1 MLDFHRPRIGLAA
14 ACAALALAGCAKQ
27 ESPAPEAPPPAEPA
41 AEQAAAPASVA
52 GYITGAIDDPGRL
65 ADARVRDPYRK
76 PAEVIAFSGIRPG
89 DNVVEIAPGGGYY
102 TALLS
107 RVVGPSG
114 KVYAIDSER
123 LHEYM
128 PTLREMYTKYIEAD
142 PRENVEYSS
151 QRLDALD
158 LPQGVDQAWMVQ
170 FYHDTIW
177 LGVDRAAMNKAL
189 FDALKPGGV
198 YLVIDHAALPG
209 AGDSAAKDLHRVDPA
224 TVRAEIE
231 AAGFVRAGTSDV
243 LAHADD
249 PLDDSVFGEARRGQ
263 TDRFVWKFVK
273 PD

>member
-1 MLDFHRPRIGLAA
+1 MRHLHGMGL
-14 ACAALALAGCAKQ
+14 LTTSILLVFLTAGCGQKKAT
-27 ESPAPEAPPPAEPA
+27 EPPVVATPEIEAPA
-41 AEQAAAPASVA
+41 AVPDF
-52 GYITGAIDDPGRL
+52 ITEAIGDPGRL

-76 PAEVIAFSGIRPG
+76 PGEILAFSGIRPG
-89 DNVVEIAPGGGYY
+89 DTIVEIAPGGGYY

-114 KVYAIDSER
+114 RVYAIDSDR

-128 PTLREMYTKYIEAD
+128 PSLREMYTQYVEAD

-151 QRLDALD
+151 QRLDALELSPD
-158 LPQGVDQAWMVQ
+158 VDQIWMVQ

-177 LGVDRAAMNKAL
+177 LGVDRTAMNRAF

-198 YLVIDHAALPG
+198 YLVIDH
-209 AGDSAAKDLHRVDPA
+209 SAAAGADDAVTRDLHRVDPA

-243 LAHADD
+243 LANAED
-249 PLDDSVFGEARRGQ
+249 PLDDSVFDEARRGR

-273 PD
+273 PE

>member
-1 MLDFHRPRIGLAA
+1 MLDVQGPRIGLAV
-14 ACAALALAGCAKQ
+14 ACAALALAGCAKK
-27 ESPAPEAPPPAEPA
+27 EPPAPEAPPPAEPA
-41 AEQAAAPASVA
+41 AAAAPAPA
-52 GYITGAIDDPGRL
+52 ADFITEAITGPGRL

-76 PAEVIAFSGIRPG
+76 PGEILAFSGIRPG
-89 DNVVEIAPGGGYY
+89 DTIVEIAPGGGYY

-114 KVYAIDSER
+114 KVYAVDSER

-128 PTLREMYTKYIEAD
+128 PSLREMYTKYIEAD
-142 PRENVEYSS
+142 PRDNVEYSS
-151 QRLDALD
+151 QRLDALE
-158 LPQGVDQAWMVQ
+158 LPQGVDQVWMVQ

-177 LGVDRAAMNKAL
+177 LEVDRAAMNKAF

-198 YLVIDHAALPG
+198 YLVIDHSAMPG
-209 AGDSAAKDLHRVDPA
+209 ASNAVTKDLHRVDPA

-243 LAHADD
+243 LANSDD
-249 PLDDSVFGEARRGQ
+249 PLDDSVFDEARRGRS
-263 TDRFVWKFVK
+263 DRFVWKFVK

>member
-1 MLDFHRPRIGLAA
+1 MLHLQVKSLLAA
-14 ACAALALAGCAKQ
+14 PILLVLVATGCGQKKEPQ
-27 ESPAPEAPPPAEPA
+27 EPPATAGPE
-41 AEQAAAPASVA
+41 AAAPAALA
-52 GYITGAIDDPGRL
+52 GFIADAVSDPGRL

-76 PAEVIAFSGIRPG
+76 PADMLSFSGIRPG
-89 DNVVEIAPGGGYY
+89 DTVVEIAPGGGYY

-114 KVYAIDSER
+114 KVYAVDSER

-128 PTLREMYTKYIEAD
+128 PSLREMYTKYIEAD

-151 QRLDALD
+151 QRLDALQ
-158 LPQGVDQAWMVQ
+158 LPADVDQVWMVQ

-177 LGVDRAAMNKAL
+177 LDVDRAAMNKAF

-198 YLVIDHAALPG
+198 YLVIDHSALAG
-209 AGDSAAKDLHRVDPA
+209 AGDAVTKDLHRVDSA
-224 TVRAEIE
+224 TVKAEIE

-243 LAHADD
+243 LANADD
-249 PLDDSVFGEARRGQ
+249 PLDDSVFDEARRGR

-273 PD
+273 PQ